1 MNKIFRWMTFF
12 ITAMILAANQLPAKA
27 AEQKSPHLES
37 EAAVLID
44 SKSGQI
50 LDAKNSRSKMSPASI
65 TKVATAIYA
74 IEKGNLNDEVTV
86 SQKARNVDGTRVYL
100 EAGERVTLKHLI
112 QGLLINSG
120 NDAGVAIAEHMS
132 GSTEAFAKDLNAYLA
147 NEIGVKHTHFTNPHG
162 LYNPEHYTTA
172 EDMAIITKHA
182 LQYPE
187 FRKIFGTVKLK
198 WTGEKWKTTLYNHHR
213 LLHEHYSNITGG
225 KNGYVAQAGFTL
237 VTAAEKN
244 GLNLIAV
251 TLKAPSDQASYDDTI
266 RLLNDGF
273 SHFQSGRISNSIAF
287 ENDQGKEFHLKEPLF
302 YTKRKNETIKTNVTS
317 AGVLEVKGE
326 DGRVLTSSSLE
337 PDKKQMKEKLLSAA
351 TVSKDVSPSAILTSH
366 FHWVILLSI
375 VFVMLFGAVFFLQA
389 KRL

>member
-1 MNKIFRWMTFF
+1 MKKISRWMTIF
-12 ITAMILAANQLPAKA
+12 IIGMILSANQLPAEA

-44 SKSGQI
+44 SKSGQV
-50 LDAKNSRSKMSPASI
+50 LEAKNSRSKMSPASI

-74 IEKGNLNDEVTV
+74 IEKGHLNDQVTV
-86 SQKARNVDGTRVYL
+86 SQKARDVDGTRVYL

-132 GSTEAFAKDLNAYLA
+132 GSTEAFAKDLNNYLT
-147 NEIGVKHTHFTNPHG
+147 NEIGVKDTHFTNPHG

-172 EDMAIITKHA
+172 EDMAKITKHA

-198 WTGEKWKTTLYNHHR
+198 WTGEKWKTTLYNHHK
-213 LLHEHYSNITGG
+213 LLHEHYDTVTGG
-225 KNGYVAQAGFTL
+225 KNGYVAQAGYTL
-237 VTAAEKN
+237 VTAAEKD
-244 GLNLIAV
+244 GLSLIAV

-266 RLLNDGF
+266 SLLKEGF
-273 SHFQSGRISNSIAF
+273 SQFQSGRISNSIAF

-302 YTKRKNETIKTNVTS
+302 YTKRKTETIKTVV
-317 AGVLEVKGE
+317 APDGMLEVKGE
-326 DGRVLTSSSLE
+326 DDRILASHALIAA
-337 PDKKQMKEKLLSAA
+337 KKQSKEKLLSETA
-351 TVSKDVSPSAILTSH
+351 VSAGSSPENILFSH
-366 FHWVILLSI
+366 FHWIVLLSI
-375 VFVMLFGAVFFLQA
+375 SFVLLFGALFFLQT
-389 KRL
+389 KRT